1 MAQQGNG
8 HLADRVVVVTGAG
21 RGFGRLIGRMC
32 AGRGAAVV
40 LGDVD
45 PDGLAETVDGI
56 VADGGRALG
65 LVTDVT
71 DRAQVA
77 ALVDAAVERF
87 GAVDVMVNNAGTM
100 PLAFFADHE
109 RAADAWDRCIDV
121 NLKGVLHGISASYDH
136 MLRQGRGHVV
146 TVSSI
151 YGNAAT
157 AGSGVYSATKA
168 AVRVLTESLRLEAQG
183 RIKTTIVRP
192 TGVPATG
199 LGGTIVNG
207 EGARAVLGGAA
218 DTYFAELGAA
228 FAGEAP
234 PEKLDPDSVQY
245 LAISPEEL
253 AGAVVHCI
261 DQPWGVTISDITVRA
276 TGDRYVL

>member
-1 MAQQGNG
+1 MGEHIEG
-8 HLADRVVVVTGAG
+8 RVVVVTGGAS
-21 RGFGRLIGRMC
+21 GFGRLIGQM
-32 AGRGAAVV
+32 GAAQGALVV

-45 PDGLAETVDGI
+45 ADALAATVEGI
-56 VADGGRALG
+56 VDDGGEALG
-65 LVTDVT
+65 RVTDVR
-71 DRAQVA
+71 DLAQVT

-109 RAADAWDRCIDV
+109 RASDAWDRCIDV

-136 MLRQGRGHVV
+136 MLAQGRGHVV
-146 TVSSI
+146 TISSI

-168 AVRVLTESLRLEAQG
+168 AVRVLTESLRLETQG
-183 RIKTTIVRP
+183 RIKTTVVRP

-207 EGARAVLGGAA
+207 DGARAVLGGAA

-228 FAGEAP
+228 LGGQAA

-253 AGAVVHCI
+253 AAAVVHCI
-261 DQPWGVTISDITVRA
+261 DQPWGVNISDITVRA
-276 TGDRYVL
+276 TGDVYIL